1 MLKFSGGAALALFCF
16 AFGVAP
22 AASAQLTF
30 DEPEWAETTVPPPPA
45 FDMKKLVAV
54 DVPGST
60 LAYGVDPASIRISNK
75 DGIVRYVMVA
85 RSTSGATN
93 VMYEGLRCSTGEF
106 KTYSRYSPEGEWKPV
121 TDAPW
126 RSVFGNMPSK
136 HALRFARAGA
146 CDGATSAST
155 VDVLVS
161 RLKNPNYRTSN

>member
-1 MLKFSGGAALALFCF
+1 MLKFSGGV
-16 AFGVAP
+16 AFTLLYFSFVVAP
-22 AASAQLTF
+22 VVQAQPAF
-30 DEPEWAETTVPPPPA
+30 DEPEWAETQVPPPPA

-60 LAYGVDPASIRISNK
+60 LAYGVDPASIQISKK

-85 RSTSGATN
+85 ASASGTRN

-106 KTYSRYSPEGEWKPV
+106 KTYSRYSPEGKWNPV
-121 TDAPW
+121 ADSPW

-136 HALRFARAGA
+136 HALQFAKAGA
-146 CDGATSAST
+146 CDGATAAIT
-155 VDVLVS
+155 VDELVS

>member
-1 MLKFSGGAALALFCF
+1 MLKLSGGAALALMCF
-16 AFGVAP
+16 SFFLVPVVHSQP
-22 AASAQLTF
+22 AF
-30 DEPEWAETTVPPPPA
+30 DEPEWSETQVPLPPA

-54 DVPGST
+54 DMPGSA
-60 LAYGVDPASIRISNK
+60 LAYGVDPASIQISKK

-85 RSTSGATN
+85 TSTSGARN

-106 KTYSRYSPEGEWKPV
+106 KTYSRYSPDGEWKPV
-121 TDAPW
+121 TDAQW

>member
-1 MLKFSGGAALALFCF
+1 MLKFSVGAAWALWCF
-16 AFGVAP
+16 SFGVAP
-22 AASAQLTF
+22 AAHAQPAF
-30 DEPEWAETTVPPPPA
+30 DEPEWAETQVPPPPA
-45 FDMKKLVAV
+45 FDVKKLVAV

-60 LAYGVDPASIRISNK
+60 LAYGVDPASIQISKK

-85 RSTSGATN
+85 TSSSGARN

-121 TDAPW
+121 SDAQW

>member
-1 MLKFSGGAALALFCF
+1 MLKFSGRATLAMVCVGF
-16 AFGVAP
+16 AVAHAQP
-22 AASAQLTF
+22 AF
-30 DEPEWAETTVPPPPA
+30 DEPEWAETQVPPPPA

-54 DVPGST
+54 DVPGSS
-60 LAYGVDPASIRISNK
+60 LAYGVDPASIQISKK

-85 RSTSGATN
+85 KSTTGATN

-121 TDAPW
+121 TDAQW

>member
-1 MLKFSGGAALALFCF
+1 MLKLSGGAALALFCLACAVTPF
-16 AFGVAP
+16 AYAQP
-22 AASAQLTF
+22 AF
-30 DEPEWAETTVPPPPA
+30 DEPEWAETQVPPPPA
-45 FDMKKLVAV
+45 FDMNKLVAV
-54 DVPGST
+54 DVPGSA
-60 LAYGVDPASIRISNK
+60 LAYGVDPAAIQISKK
-75 DGIVRYVMVA
+75 DGVVRYVMVA
-85 RSTSGATN
+85 KSTTGATN

-121 TDAPW
+121 SDAQW